1 VIARGGQAYSN
12 EPARRV
18 IENWRGRKG
27 PSSSATVSHLGAR
40 LIKPIFGK
48 RPMLRAIRLHPYKV
62 HTDLSLSDLPT
73 LSILVGPNNSGKSAV
88 LQAASLPKYGLRWDP
103 TLPNAPWEGGTKD
116 KASSAI
122 DLDFGSGSVV
132 LQFTAVTENQIN
144 WEVTRTGGGRPI
156 VSQVNIPQSSS
167 NAGPFYLQGQTPES
181 LNVFYLGAFREVP
194 NRAFSYRWL
203 DRDLGPDGGGCWN
216 MIHQLKAEDNPKF
229 EEIQLAVS
237 QLGLGSRAR
246 TPSVAASTG
255 SIRMENY
262 GRTDTL
268 PFVGSGTGSVLPVI
282 TQGILCESCEL
293 FLVEEP
299 ELHLHRSALDGLGAF
314 FGKLALRGVQVI
326 LTTHSTAF
334 FSALY
339 RGMESGLAPKDTA
352 VFVFDRKKSGETSV
366 NRLALESYHK
376 SINKAN
382 AALGG
387 LPL

>member
-1 VIARGGQAYSN
+1 
-12 EPARRV
+12 
-18 IENWRGRKG
+18 
-27 PSSSATVSHLGAR
+27 
-40 LIKPIFGK
+40 
-48 RPMLRAIRLHPYKV
+48 MLRTIRLHPYKV
-62 HTDLSLSDLPT
+62 HADLSLPDLPK

-103 TLPNAPWEGGTKD
+103 LLPNAPWEGGTKGETT
-116 KASSAI
+116 SVVE
-122 DLDFGSGSVV
+122 LDFGSGLVV
-132 LQFTAVTENQIN
+132 VRFAALNENQLK
-144 WEVTRTGGGRPI
+144 WEVARTGGTWVGG
-156 VSQVNIPQSSS
+156 QVVIPQGSS
-167 NAGPFYLQGQTPES
+167 NAGPFHLQGQVPAS
-181 LNVFYLGAFREVP
+181 LGVFYTGAFRQVP
-194 NRAFSYRWL
+194 TQAFSYQWF
-203 DRDLGPDGGGCWN
+203 DRDLGPDGRGCWN
-216 MIHQLKAEDNPKF
+216 MIHQLKADDNPKF
-229 EEIQLAVS
+229 EEIQVALS
-237 QLGLGSRAR
+237 QLGLGSRTR

-282 TQGILCESCEL
+282 TQGILCESGEV

-334 FSALY
+334 FGSLY
-339 RGMESGLAPKDTA
+339 RGMEKGLAPKDTA
-352 VFVFDRKKSGETSV
+352 VFLFDRKKSGETSV
-366 NRLALESYHK
+366 SRLALESYHE
-376 SINKAN
+376 SIYKAN